1 MAEVEITQEEVRGID
16 INQVASMQLK
26 DGTVVVVNSEDDQYN
41 NNAEFT
47 QEEVPENEN
56 ENINYTVESS
66 NLRARPYVVM
76 PGVLPKPM
84 IHKPVVHLRPPPPP
98 PVYGHR
104 GPVRTLHPGYG
115 MYFRARPPREM
126 VQKPLDNQMKQ
137 GFKASPQL
145 QNEEFQ
151 EEEFREDQYY
161 ESDEQRIEE
170 ESNQLR
176 ARPIGYNPYYPKPVG
191 KVVLPP
197 PHPHPKLVKIL
208 PPKRGP
214 VQYIPAPYTHQ
225 PRAFRA
231 RRPAPPLGFVPVTT
245 YQPRVVVQPPHLFK
259 PPMHHPGRFILTPIG
274 KRFRSRPR
282 SSSYEIERNQNNEE
296 FDDKCNDTCV
306 CSKFGKEFK

>member
-56 ENINYTVESS
+56 INYTVESS

-76 PGVLPKPM
+76 PGVLPKSM

-115 MYFRARPPREM
+115 MYFRARPPRQM

-145 QNEEFQ
+145 QNEEF
-151 EEEFREDQYY
+151 
-161 ESDEQRIEE
+161 
-170 ESNQLR
+170 
-176 ARPIGYNPYYPKPVG
+176 
-191 KVVLPP
+191 
-197 PHPHPKLVKIL
+197 
-208 PPKRGP
+208 
-214 VQYIPAPYTHQ
+214 
-225 PRAFRA
+225 
-231 RRPAPPLGFVPVTT
+231 
-245 YQPRVVVQPPHLFK
+245 
-259 PPMHHPGRFILTPIG
+259 
-274 KRFRSRPR
+274 
-282 SSSYEIERNQNNEE
+282 
-296 FDDKCNDTCV
+296 
-306 CSKFGKEFK
+306 